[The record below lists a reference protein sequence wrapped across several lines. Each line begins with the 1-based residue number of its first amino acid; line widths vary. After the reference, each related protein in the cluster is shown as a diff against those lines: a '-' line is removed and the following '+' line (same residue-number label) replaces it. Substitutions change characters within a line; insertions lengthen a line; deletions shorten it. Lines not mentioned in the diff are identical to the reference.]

1 LKFIPKTQKSKAA
14 SAATP
19 AKGIGKQRNEYYE
32 NISAGLGIMQ
42 VILYISLFAFVVL
55 SFLSNTKLITYQ
67 NFYHFFQDLNASAER
82 VDIFSHDSVSYPT
95 NEEQSFALYRK
106 GLAVAGNNGVTIFS
120 ATGRQL
126 VSHGIQYNDPVAVGS
141 GKYLLVYERGGKQYS
156 LYNANTQMHAG
167 ETEFP
172 ISGAAVSDSGMY
184 ALISSASDANS
195 AVYLYNNRFSLINIY
210 KKGGNVLDVAISSD
224 GDRIALLT
232 VTPNSGGVS
241 TSVMLAEPGKGS
253 AIAERVIASSIGV
266 KCHFTASGK
275 LAALCTTGVAY
286 LSKNGQL
293 DFFQDFE
300 GKIPTTVDFSE
311 HGVAICLKKSE
322 ISEKNMIIIFD
333 KNGKIVYN
341 NVVDQK
347 VDQLA
352 YRGEVLFWTDYSGV
366 SRLDLGSGQIDFE
379 EYTTDGKKLL
389 AVDDKE
395 ILLCSPQK
403 AVYITFRT

>member
-1 LKFIPKTQKSKAA
+1 MKFFPRKPNAKVA

-19 AKGIGKQRNEYYE
+19 AIGIGKQRNEYYE
-32 NISAGLGIMQ
+32 NISAGLGIIQ
-42 VILYISLFAFVVL
+42 VILYLSLFAFVVL

-95 NEEQSFALYRK
+95 NDEQSFTLYRK
-106 GLAVAGNNGVTIFS
+106 GLAVAGNTGVTIFS

-167 ETEFP
+167 ETEYP

-253 AIAERVIASSIGV
+253 AISENVVASSLGI
-266 KCHFTASGK
+266 KCHFTSSGK
-275 LAALCTTGVAY
+275 LAVLCTTGVSY
-286 LSKNGQL
+286 LLRNGEIE
-293 DFFQDFE
+293 FFYDFE
-300 GKIPTTVDFSE
+300 EKIPTTAELSVD
-311 HGVAICLKKSE
+311 GVAICLKKSE
-322 ISEKNMIIIFD
+322 ISEKNIAIIFD
-333 KNGKIVYN
+333 KSGKIVYN
-341 NVVDQK
+341 SVVNQK

-352 YRGEVLFWTDYSGV
+352 YRNGILFWTNYRGV
-366 SRLDLGSGQIDFE
+366 GRLDIDSGLVDFE
-379 EYTTDGKKLL
+379 EYATEDKKLL
-389 AVDDKE
+389 VVNNKE
-395 ILLCSPQK
+395 VLLCSPQK
-403 AVYITFRT
+403 AIYITFRT